1 MEKQGVRL
9 RPEILRPFL
18 KGTTC
23 YIGATG
29 ASVRDIPSHIFA
41 DMRRNTVIGING
53 WIHHDFTPDI
63 LIFESYADDYP
74 EDAEL
79 AEYRESFVQR
89 QLQYSGVPIIMKDA
103 ERSSVP
109 IPGFPKSLY
118 KNIVRSEEYLIV
130 AKSRSEVAGFFDY
143 AKATRRLYRD
153 FENGLMPKRRGTAV
167 YAVVLAYLLGF
178 ETVAM
183 LGVDLSNGRHFYD
196 ADDKPVS
203 NDEPVHL
210 CESDKIGLPISKV
223 LLGIN
228 DSLFEPENKLLC
240 AFRPSELFNGEI
252 GAIE

>member
-63 LIFESYADDYP
+63 LIFESYADDRA

-79 AEYRESFVQR
+79 ARYRDSFIQK

-109 IPGFPKSLY
+109 LPGFPERLY
-118 KNIVRSEEYLIV
+118 QNLVRSEEYMIV
-130 AKSRSEVAGFFDY
+130 AKSRGEVAGFFDY

-167 YAVVLAYLLGF
+167 YAVILAYLLGF
-178 ETVAM
+178 ETVVM

-196 ADDKPVS
+196 ADDKPIS

-228 DSLFEPENKLLC
+228 DSLFEPENKDLV